1 MLLTTLLIGL
11 LIAAGAAGIVLWP
24 LLSRSAPDVPVEDD
38 RLTELISRKD
48 GVLIAIKDLE
58 FDHQVG
64 KLSDEDY
71 QRFNFRLRQQAI
83 GYLQQIDKLAPQSA
97 QLDDVLEAEIARL
110 RKTHSQAPAVNGRA
124 EPVID
129 RATVPAA
136 SPVTASPVTASPVTA
151 SPAAEPVAAMPT
163 PAGQSASTSGR
174 FCTNCGQ
181 ALAPNHKF
189 CAQCGTAA
197 G

>member
-1 MLLTTLLIGL
+1 MLLTTLFVAL
-11 LIAAGAAGIVLWP
+11 LIAAGAAAIVLWP

-48 GVLIAIKDLE
+48 GVLVAIKDLE
-58 FDHQVG
+58 FDHNVG

-97 QLDDVLEAEIARL
+97 QLDDVLETEIARL
-110 RKTHSQAPAVNGRA
+110 RKTRAPAAAVNGSA
-124 EPVID
+124 AP
-129 RATVPAA
+129 VPA
-136 SPVTASPVTASPVTA
+136 PK
-151 SPAAEPVAAMPT
+151 PAAVAVQAAPVAAT
-163 PAGQSASTSGR
+163 EAKAPAR
-174 FCTNCGQ
+174 FCTNCGRP
-181 ALAPNHKF
+181 LAPAHKF